1 MLSRAPENRL
11 AEARYGRLHLVAG
24 DVLKDRTTMRFDWDS
39 AKQRSSPPSH
49 PLENRVLLVDLN
61 SDLALEVALD
71 SSELAG
77 PSPNSSLNRAV
88 ALTRTYGNI
97 KRNRGLISLR

>member
-1 MLSRAPENRL
+1 MTSLAPENRF
-11 AEARYGRLHLVAG
+11 AEARYGRLHLVSG
-24 DVLKDRTTMRFDWDS
+24 DVRKKRTTVIFDWDS

-77 PSPNSSLNRAV
+77 PSPNGSLNRAV
-88 ALTRTYGNI
+88 ALTLAYRNI
-97 KRNRGLISLR
+97 KRNRGLRSLR